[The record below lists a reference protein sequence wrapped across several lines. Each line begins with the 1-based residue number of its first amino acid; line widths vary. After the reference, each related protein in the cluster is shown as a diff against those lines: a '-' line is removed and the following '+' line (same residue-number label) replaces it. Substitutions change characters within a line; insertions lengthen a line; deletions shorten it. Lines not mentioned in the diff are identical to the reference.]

1 MDMVLTPSQ
10 VVKIPTQLVQ
20 WYLLLKLVMGRC
32 MIVGD
37 LLFRHLFFCSGKRRS
52 ALPNRAIAG
61 NLQNFCAF
69 VCADDSI
76 PMVLY
81 SGVNGTQSYKLI
93 RSFEN
98 LIYVLVLVKDPGVGT
113 RI

>member
-1 MDMVLTPSQ
+1 
-10 VVKIPTQLVQ
+10 
-20 WYLLLKLVMGRC
+20 

-37 LLFRHLFFCSGKRRS
+37 LIFRHLFFCSGNRRS

-61 NLQNFCAF
+61 NLQTFCAF

-81 SGVNGTQSYKLI
+81 WDVNGTQSYKLI
-93 RSFEN
+93 RAFEN
-98 LIYVLVLVKDPGVGT
+98 LVYAHNKE
-113 RI
+113 